1 MKITGHTK
9 ICAVIGDPIEHSL
22 SPVMHNA
29 ALQHLGLDVI
39 YVAFRVRGEALE
51 DAVKGV
57 RSLNI
62 YGLNV
67 TMPHKTAIIKYLDEV
82 DPIAK
87 DIESVNT
94 VLNVNGKL
102 IGFNTDGIGA
112 LNALR
117 YNHADPKGRRVL
129 ILGAGGAAKA
139 IAYQIAAS
147 NAEKIVI
154 INRTGE
160 KAKELAKFLRKRF
173 KVKIMGKQLSTITLR
188 KALKETDILINAT
201 SVGMRP
207 YNDQTLIDKQW
218 LRRDMTVMD
227 IVYDPVE
234 TKLLIDAKNIGAK
247 VINGIDMLLYQ
258 GAESFKIWFRVDP
271 PIDVM
276 RKAIIEE
283 LERRTGNAS

>member
-173 KVKIMGKQLSTITLR
+173 KVKIMGKQLSTI
-188 KALKETDILINAT
+188 
-201 SVGMRP
+201 
-207 YNDQTLIDKQW
+207 
-218 LRRDMTVMD
+218 
-227 IVYDPVE
+227 
-234 TKLLIDAKNIGAK
+234 
-247 VINGIDMLLYQ
+247 
-258 GAESFKIWFRVDP
+258 
-271 PIDVM
+271 
-276 RKAIIEE
+276 
-283 LERRTGNAS
+283 

>member
-1 MKITGHTK
+1 
-9 ICAVIGDPIEHSL
+9 
-22 SPVMHNA
+22 
-29 ALQHLGLDVI
+29 
-39 YVAFRVRGEALE
+39 
-51 DAVKGV
+51 
-57 RSLNI
+57 
-62 YGLNV
+62 
-67 TMPHKTAIIKYLDEV
+67 
-82 DPIAK
+82 
-87 DIESVNT
+87 
-94 VLNVNGKL
+94 
-102 IGFNTDGIGA
+102 
-112 LNALR
+112 
-117 YNHADPKGRRVL
+117 
-129 ILGAGGAAKA
+129 
-139 IAYQIAAS
+139 
-147 NAEKIVI
+147 
-154 INRTGE
+154 
-160 KAKELAKFLRKRF
+160 
-173 KVKIMGKQLSTITLR
+173 TLR